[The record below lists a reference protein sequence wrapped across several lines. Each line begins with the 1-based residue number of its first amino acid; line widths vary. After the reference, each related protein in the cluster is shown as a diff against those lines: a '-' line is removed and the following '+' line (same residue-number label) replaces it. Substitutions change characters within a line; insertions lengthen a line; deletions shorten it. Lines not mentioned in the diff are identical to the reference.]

1 MLASAPG
8 WTRGHRPLPD
18 RAHRGHGNRRGGP
31 AATPVGSPP
40 WPRPEQGCR
49 LAVWTPVPPR
59 PPRVGRRIGCPGGRA
74 WPGRGRL
81 QVPALWAAS
90 ADSPAG
96 SSAMSW
102 CWGESRQVG
111 ARSHRLPLGA
121 GAGAPSSWAGW
132 GAGREGGLAA
142 LGLDA
147 GGIGPAARTGSEV
160 AWGRGRGAHGAVW
173 GLRRLATPSRGGVGS
188 EGPRR
193 QPLSMKRGQLS
204 AFPWPQLPSSASR
217 SGGGLWES
225 GGAGVVTQLGEGLH
239 RDPQGPA
246 AQRCPR

>member
-1 MLASAPG
+1 MSASAPG
-8 WTRGHRPLPD
+8 WTRGHRPPPD

-31 AATPVGSPP
+31 AATPRGVTSLASARAGLQAGCVDTGGPP
-40 WPRPEQGCR
+40 PAPC
-49 LAVWTPVPPR
+49 R
-59 PPRVGRRIGCPGGRA
+59 PPHWLPVGRA

-132 GAGREGGLAA
+132 GAGREGGLTA

-147 GGIGPAARTGSEV
+147 GGMGPAARTGSEV

-173 GLRRLATPSRGGVGS
+173 GLCRLATPSRGGVGS

-239 RDPQGPA
+239 RDPRGPA